1 MSSKRGSCQTHR
13 SVIRISGLFAA
24 VLGLVAGN
32 AIVAIPASATALAI
46 TAITPNAGTTQGG
59 QAITI
64 TGAGFSG
71 TDMSVMF
78 TDPVSGYSTYA
89 SDVVV
94 SGAGTSLTAVTPAAT
109 AGNYTVRVVIEADD
123 TEARVDLVSAYTYT
137 CNAPTEPL
145 TVSEISYDY
154 GSYLGGDFVSI
165 YGTGFACN
173 SSVTV
178 DGVAAT
184 IRTRVGNNQIDIT
197 TPESTSGL
205 GPVDVVVTNGT
216 PPGSLTVSDGYT
228 YTALNAITP
237 SGASSAG
244 GTNMRIYGYGFT
256 NSTTVT
262 IGGIAASVAFF
273 SSSRLDIVT
282 PAVAA
287 GDQPLVVTTPGLD
300 PETWDGAFG
309 VSDPVSVT
317 CSTNS
322 DTLMDPS
329 LNGTV
334 LLQLDSSCTFGRF
347 TEIGSTGTSTQE
359 PSVTWVDRYKLQY
372 LSQAMYG
379 WRSSVVYTAGPAQGT
394 DVLEYTDGLHTATL
408 RFRVGGPIP
417 APPAPAPTPE
427 PTPTV
432 SPIPASTT
440 TPTVTLETP
449 TAPVFQQNVRPL
461 APGFSAITGDVIAV
475 TVPIRSS
482 APASTK
488 ARNAPK
494 VAAKTGEII
503 RVSIDG
509 LEASSEFS
517 VAIRINGRWVRL
529 GTANTGVK
537 GRTTLPAFETTV
549 PSAYLMWIKGN
560 GTGTRFVMV
569 NVS

>member
-1 MSSKRGSCQTHR
+1 MSSKRGSCRTHR
-13 SVIRISGLFAA
+13 SVIRISGLFA
-24 VLGLVAGN
+24 VLLGLVVGN
-32 AIVAIPASATALAI
+32 AIVATPASATALAI
-46 TAITPNAGTTQGG
+46 TAVAPNAGTTQGG

-64 TGAGFSG
+64 TGAGFTG
-71 TDMSVMF
+71 TDMSVLF
-78 TDPVSGYSTYA
+78 TDPVSGYSDYA

-94 SGAGTSLTAVTPAAT
+94 SGAGTSLTAVTPPAT
-109 AGNYTVRVVIEADD
+109 AGNFTVSVVIDAE
-123 TEARVDLVSAYTYT
+123 TYERVDLVGAYTYT
-137 CNAPTEPL
+137 CNTPTEPL
-145 TVSEISYDY
+145 TVSQIANNN
-154 GSYLGGDFVSI
+154 GSYLGGDDVSV

-173 SSVTV
+173 SSVTI

-205 GPVDVVVTNGT
+205 GPVDVVITNGT

-228 YTALNAITP
+228 YTALNTITP

-244 GTNMRIYGYGFT
+244 GTIMRIYGYGFT
-256 NSTTVT
+256 MSTSVT
-262 IGGIAASVAFF
+262 IGGIAASVTRFN
-273 SSSRLDIVT
+273 SSRLDIVT

-372 LSQAMYG
+372 LGQAMYG
-379 WRSSVVYTAGPAQGT
+379 WRSEVVYTAGPAQGT
-394 DVLEYTDGLHTATL
+394 DVLEYTDGVHTATL

-417 APPAPAPTPE
+417 VPPAPAPTPE
-427 PTPTV
+427 PTPIV
-432 SPIPASTT
+432 SPIPAPTT

-449 TAPVFQQNVRPL
+449 TAPVFQENVRPL
-461 APGFSAITGDVIAV
+461 APGISAITGDVIAV

-488 ARNAPK
+488 ATNAPR

-503 RVSIDG
+503 RVTIDG
-509 LEASSEFS
+509 LEASSEVS

-549 PSAYLMWIKGN
+549 PSAYLMRIKGN

>member
-1 MSSKRGSCQTHR
+1 M
-13 SVIRISGLFAA
+13 VRISGLFAV

-32 AIVAIPASATALAI
+32 AIVGTPASATALAI
-46 TAITPNAGTTQGG
+46 TSVTPNTGTTQGG

-64 TGAGFSG
+64 TGAGFTG

-78 TDPVSGYSTYA
+78 TDPVSGYITYA

-109 AGNYTVRVVIEADD
+109 AGNFTVSVVIDGE
-123 TEARVDLVSAYTYT
+123 TYERVDLVGAYTYT

-145 TVSEISYDY
+145 TVSEISDSY

-165 YGTGFACN
+165 YGTGFACD
-173 SSVTV
+173 SSVTI

-184 IRTRVGNNQIDIT
+184 IRYRVGNNEIDII
-197 TPESTSGL
+197 TPASTSGI
-205 GPVDVVVTNGT
+205 GDVDVVVTNGT
-216 PPGSLTVSDGYT
+216 PPGALTVSDGYT
-228 YTALNAITP
+228 YTALNTITP

-256 NSTTVT
+256 TSTSVT
-262 IGGIAASVAFF
+262 IGSIAASVTFVN
-273 SSSRLDIVT
+273 SSRLDIVT

-287 GDQPLVVTTPGLD
+287 GDQPLIVTTPGLD

-334 LLQLDSSCTFGRF
+334 LLQLDPSCTSGRF
-347 TEIGSTGTSTQE
+347 TQIGSTGTSTQE

-379 WRSSVVYTAGPAQGT
+379 WHSPVVYTAGPAQGT
-394 DVLEYTDGLHTATL
+394 DVLEYTDGVHTATL

-417 APPAPAPTPE
+417 VPPAPAPTPE
-427 PTPTV
+427 PTPTA
-432 SPIPASTT
+432 SPKPAPTT
-440 TPTVTLETP
+440 TPTVIVETP
-449 TAPVFQQNVRPL
+449 TAPAFQENVRPL

-482 APASTK
+482 APASTR

-509 LEASSEFS
+509 LEALSELS

-529 GTANTGVK
+529 GTANTGVN

-549 PSAYLMWIKGN
+549 PSIYLMRIKGN